1 MKNQIKN
8 YIIIALFIII
18 TYGLM
23 LINIFKPDNEISY
36 SERRRLLQE
45 PSFTLQSFISGD
57 YFTAYEKYAL
67 DQFPFRDKIR
77 GLKAFTS
84 YYIFKQKI

>member
-1 MKNQIKN
+1 
-8 YIIIALFIII
+8 
-18 TYGLM
+18 M

-57 YFTAYEKYAL
+57 YFTAYENM
-67 DQFPFRDKIR
+67 P
-77 GLKAFTS
+77 
-84 YYIFKQKI
+84 